1 MRREPNE
8 EQSHYVIYKV
18 VSLSFQLLFVA
29 PEYIGLI
36 QLILSIHYP
45 SDDLFS
51 IPNIC
56 GLLLLCAQ
64 ILYSI

>member
-1 MRREPNE
+1 MRRESNE
-8 EQSHYVIYKV
+8 EQFHYVIYEV

-36 QLILSIHYP
+36 QLILSIHYS

-51 IPNIC
+51 IPSIC

-64 ILYSI
+64 ILSSL